1 VSNDSGLSLGRLVD
15 PSTGKTSA
23 TPFALNPDDLT
34 THGLIVGMTGSG
46 KTALGIVLIE
56 ELLKRGIPVLAID
69 PKGDLG
75 NLLLG
80 FPNLSADEFAPWVD
94 TSTGATAESEAKR
107 WSDGLA
113 GWGLGPADV
122 AAMTASRDAVIYT
135 PGSTA
140 GVPVDLLGSLTPP
153 EGGMATEEGRDLVTT
168 FVSALLGLVG
178 IEADPVRSREH
189 VLLSKCAEALFGQ
202 GKAATLEA
210 LVQSAAEPPF
220 AAVGALPL
228 ETFFPARER
237 QGLVL
242 ALNNLLASPAT
253 AAFRT
258 GAPLDV
264 EGMLG
269 RGARA
274 RLSIF
279 TISHLG
285 DAERVFVVATL
296 LSQLR
301 SWLRRQPGSPS
312 LKAAVYI
319 DEIFGFFPPTAEPPT
334 KRPLLALLKQ
344 ARAFGTGIVLATQN
358 PVDLDYKG
366 LANCGAWWVGT
377 LQAERDRARLTEGL
391 ASADGGGAA
400 LGLLDKTRKRVFL
413 LHDVHRGEPVLVE
426 TRWAMSYLRGPMTKD
441 EIGRLRGSS
450 PAAAA
455 AVAAAEAEAAAAANG
470 ASGGEGSSVPIVPK
484 PWNVRWASRRGGE
497 IASAHLYVRY
507 AVRYKGSRGSSDEV
521 AGLRLYPLEVAA
533 PADVMEGEPLTGLE
547 LAEGAPASLR
557 YSPLP
562 GWLGPQAVKEVE
574 RSIRERLPDKLAE
587 RLLLDPVTGKLSN
600 PGENGEAFAARIA
613 SSGVDAPA
621 ALAERLEKKRRELA
635 AAEEAEKGRSME
647 TLATGLGAA
656 VDLLGGLLG
665 KKKTLRVGKV
675 GSVLS
680 KHRMESTAESK
691 VAELRAE
698 VEELEGKVGA
708 PDPGRFQVVDVV
720 PTKAQVDLV
729 GIGVAWVS

>member
-1 VSNDSGLSLGRLVD
+1 VNNDSGLSLGRLVD

-23 TPFALNPDDLT
+23 TPFILNPDDLT

-56 ELLKRGIPVLAID
+56 ELLRKGIPVLAID

-94 TSTGATAESEAKR
+94 ASSGATAESEAKR
-107 WSDGLA
+107 WGEGLA

-122 AAMTASRDAVIYT
+122 AAMVASRDAVIYT

-140 GVPVDLLGSLTPP
+140 GIPVDLLGSLTAP

-210 LVQSAAEPPF
+210 LVQTAAEPPF
-220 AAVGALPL
+220 VAVGALPL
-228 ETFFPARER
+228 ETFFPAKER
-237 QGLVL
+237 QGLVM
-242 ALNNLLASPAT
+242 ALNNLLASPST

-269 RGARA
+269 RGARP

-279 TISHLG
+279 TVSHLG

-296 LSQLR
+296 LSQIR
-301 SWLRRQPGSPS
+301 SWLRSQPGSPS
-312 LKAAVYI
+312 LKAAVYV

-377 LQAERDRARLTEGL
+377 LQAERDRARLAEGL
-391 ASADGGGAA
+391 AGADGGGAA
-400 LGLLDKTRKRVFL
+400 LGLLDRTRKRVFL

-426 TRWAMSYLRGPMTKD
+426 TRWAMSYLRGPMTKE

-455 AVAAAEAEAAAAANG
+455 AAEAAAGAA
-470 ASGGEGSSVPIVPK
+470 ASGADGGSGSSAPIVPK

-507 AVRYKGSRGSSDEV
+507 AVRYRGGKGTSDEV

-533 PADVMEGEPLTGLE
+533 PPDVMEGEPLTGLE
-547 LAEGAPASLR
+547 LVEAAPGGSLR

-562 GWLGPQAVKEVE
+562 GWLGPQAVKDVE
-574 RSIRERLPDKLAE
+574 RSVRERLPDKLAE

-600 PGENGEAFAARIA
+600 PGENGEVFAARIA

-621 ALAERLEKKRRELA
+621 ALAEKLAKKRRELA

-656 VDLLGGLLG
+656 VDILGGLLG
-665 KKKTLRVGKV
+665 KRRTLRVGKV
-675 GSVLS
+675 TSVLS

-698 VEELEGKVGA
+698 VEELEGKVGD

>member
-1 VSNDSGLSLGRLVD
+1 MSEAGLTLGRLVD
-15 PSTGKTSA
+15 PSTGKTTQ
-23 TPFALNPDDLT
+23 TPLLLDADDLT

-56 ELLKRGIPVLAID
+56 ELLKKGIPVLAID

-80 FPNLSADEFAPWVD
+80 FPKLSPDEFAPWVD
-94 TSTGATAESEAKR
+94 TSTGATAVSEAKR
-107 WSDGLA
+107 WTEGLA
-113 GWGLGPADV
+113 AWGLGAPDV
-122 AAMTASRDAVIYT
+122 AAMVAARDAVIYT

-140 GVPVDLLGSLTPP
+140 GIQIDLLGSLTPP
-153 EGGMATEEGRDLVTT
+153 EGGMATEEGRDLVTS

-178 IEADPVRSREH
+178 IEADPVKSREH
-189 VLLSKCAEALFGQ
+189 VLLSKCAEALFAK

-210 LVQSAAEPPF
+210 LIQTASEPPF

-228 ETFFPARER
+228 ETFFPAKDR

-253 AAFRT
+253 AAFRA

-264 EGMLG
+264 EMLLG
-269 RGARA
+269 HRTKDGAPA

-296 LSQLR
+296 LSQVR
-301 SWLRRQPGSPS
+301 SWLRRQPGSPA

-344 ARAFGTGIVLATQN
+344 ARAFGTGIILATQN

-377 LQAERDRARLTEGL
+377 LQTERDRARLTEGL

-413 LHDVHRGEPVLVE
+413 LHDVHRKEPVLVE

-455 AVAAAEAEAAAAANG
+455 AAVAEAAALTNG
-470 ASGGEGSSVPIVPK
+470 SAFDGALPIVPK
-484 PWNVRWASRRGGE
+484 PWNVRWADRRGGE
-497 IASAHLYVRY
+497 IASAFLYVRY
-507 AVRYKGSRGSSDEV
+507 AVRYRGAKGSSDEV
-521 AGLRLYPLEVAA
+521 AGLRLYPLDVAA
-533 PADVMEGEPLTGLE
+533 PGDVMEGEPVPGLE
-547 LAEGAPASLR
+547 LADSAPGTALR
-557 YSPLP
+557 YAPLP
-562 GWLGPQAVKEVE
+562 GWLGPATVKEVE
-574 RSIRERLPDKLAE
+574 KSVRERLPDKLAE
-587 RLLLDPVTGKLSN
+587 KLLLDPVTGKLSN

-613 SSGVDAPA
+613 ASGVDAPV
-621 ALAERLEKKRRELA
+621 ALAEKLEKKRRELV
-635 AAEEAEKGRSME
+635 AAEESEKGRSVE

-656 VDLLGGLLG
+656 VDILGGLLG
-665 KKKTLRVGKV
+665 KRKTLRVGKV
-675 GSVLS
+675 TSVLS

-698 VEELEGKVGA
+698 VEELEAKVGA

-720 PTKAQVDLV
+720 PAKAQVDLL
-729 GIGVAWVS
+729 GIGVAWVR